1 MAALSIASSLT
12 ATHNNVSREEQQSD
26 TVDESTSL
34 NIEMKHEDEEQE
46 TVMEGCVVEQQDE
59 ELLTADNFKPTDTDD
74 SSSMTTTAMVSCVLY
89 IYIQTLT
96 ECKAKKN
103 LFEVGHC

>member
-74 SSSMTTTAMVSCVLY
+74 SSSMTTTTTAMVSCALY
-89 IYIQTLT
+89 IHTNT
-96 ECKAKKN
+96 RR
-103 LFEVGHC
+103 V